1 MIVYLE
7 CVIMTNNCQN
17 VECNNI
23 GREVRVKM
31 VMDWGE
37 EREET
42 IHLCQICINLQNA
55 INGGLKN

>member
-23 GREVRVKM
+23 GRKVRVKM

-42 IHLCQICINLQNA
+42 IYLCQICINLQNA

>member
-17 VECNNI
+17 VECSNI

-42 IHLCQICINLQNA
+42 IYLCQICINLQNA

>member
-1 MIVYLE
+1 
-7 CVIMTNNCQN
+7 MTNHIDHTCQN
-17 VECNNI
+17 VECSNV

-42 IHLCQICINLQNA
+42 IYLCQICINLQNA

>member
-31 VMDWGE
+31 DY
-37 EREET
+37 
-42 IHLCQICINLQNA
+42 
-55 INGGLKN
+55 GLGRGKGRNNILVPNMHKLTKCN